1 MQVRVVGRCV
11 ICEKGGKK
19 KFGANNP
26 AAIAAVPQRCGLL
39 KEAAISEEE
48 EPLESVV
55 SCVCVCV
62 HVKKCESFSYGAEKK
77 RVFPATDGFPS
88 VQGKEVVVPAS
99 EK

>member
-1 MQVRVVGRCV
+1 MCDLWDGGEKVR
-11 ICEKGGKK
+11 
-19 KFGANNP
+19 ANNP

-48 EPLESVV
+48 EPHESVV
-55 SCVCVCV
+55 VCVCV
-62 HVKKCESFSYGAEKK
+62 RVKKCESFSYGAEKS

-88 VQGKEVVVPAS
+88 VLGKEVVVPAS